1 MPVITLEAG
10 KLNTDQKRQ
19 LVREFTDTAAKVM
32 QIPEQAFI
40 VFLKENEME
49 NIGAGGELLSERQA

>member
-1 MPVITLEAG
+1 MPVITVEAG

-19 LVREFTDTAAKVM
+19 LVKELTDTAAKVM

-49 NIGAGGELLSERQA
+49 NIGAGGVLLSER

>member
-10 KLNTDQKRQ
+10 KLNANQKRQ
-19 LVREFTDTAAKVM
+19 LVKELTETASKVM
-32 QIPEQAFI
+32 KVPEQAFT

-49 NIGAGGELLSERQA
+49 NIGFGGVLLSERKS

>member
-1 MPVITLEAG
+1 MPVITLESG

-19 LVREFTDTAAKVM
+19 LVKEFTDTAAKVM
-32 QIPEQAFI
+32 QIPEQAFF

-49 NIGAGGELLSERQA
+49 NIGVGGALLSERQS